1 MIRLRNLR
9 SGDLVQLD
17 WKVGSGDLILP
28 DLESSWIFISWQQVG
43 GEGWG
48 GRICALKNF
57 KQGSDLSVRMKK
69 VDLLRTSPGS
79 EHGLD
84 IHGMKVMRHIF

>member
-28 DLESSWIFISWQQVG
+28 DLEALGFLSHGNRLEVRGGVG
-43 GEGWG
+43 GS
-48 GRICALKNF
+48 AL
-57 KQGSDLSVRMKK
+57 
-69 VDLLRTSPGS
+69 
-79 EHGLD
+79 
-84 IHGMKVMRHIF
+84 